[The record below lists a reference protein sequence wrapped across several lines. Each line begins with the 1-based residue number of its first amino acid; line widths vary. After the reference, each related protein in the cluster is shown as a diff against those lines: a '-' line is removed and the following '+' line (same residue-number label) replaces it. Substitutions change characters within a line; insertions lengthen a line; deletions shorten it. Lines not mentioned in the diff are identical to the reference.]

1 MANTYI
7 RIGIGIAGS
16 GSGDT
21 FKVKV
26 STDDTTSAFLEDKI
40 NLGSDKL
47 TKEIENP
54 GQSER
59 VILDVDQT
67 KIDHDQLLNFEETEH
82 KSLDDAQTSV
92 DTLWS
97 SQKIQNE
104 LDTKVDKASSTDNAI
119 AKFDGVDGDLQDSG
133 VLIDDSNNV
142 TGVNDLTI
150 EGDLLVKGETT
161 TINTATLDVE
171 DANIT
176 VNKGGDDVT
185 AEGSG
190 LTVERAGTD
199 GSLVYDSSL
208 SSKFKAGDVGAESEI
223 LTKDASQDVLNKTID
238 ATSATGTNSISMDA
252 VDVVV
257 DNSTSGIQS
266 TDVQGA
272 LQDINERDL
281 FNKYHLYED
290 NALAFADGEPG
301 VVDPSGLDRD
311 GWYYENLNA
320 GEKINWYYFDGSTQG
335 TVTLGEISGY
345 SVMTFDSIDS
355 VPLLVVYTFPTGTN
369 DLIPGFAH
377 SRAVYDDVTIP
388 TPVVG
393 TKYLVYFGQNPN
405 IHPELPRIELP
416 YSTLSSA
423 GDLDPSEVVFTI
435 AFASNSVEPVGDVKY
450 MVEELGI
457 YSEPVKHRVELRI
470 KSATDSDLQTH
481 INNSTDAHDA
491 SAISFDNSTN
501 GFAATNA
508 QDAIE
513 EAKNEVGSSVQEIY
527 DVTNEPTGFPNR
539 TDSVVTFDDGTASLT
554 IAPTGASFDIYI
566 KGKKF
571 TKTVAESVALNTSEP
586 ENHYFY
592 YDNTGTLQATH
603 VFFPE
608 IFSENAIVAVVY
620 WNTDIQEHVYFAEE
634 RHGLQMD
641 GATHGYLHTT
651 FGARYISGLALEN
664 FDEVTFIPGLN
675 VDQGSIRDEDLLL
688 QIPLSNTVDIGIM
701 YRIGTQ
707 WKKVTGLSY
716 PLLYVN
722 ATSDYTSGGL
732 PRTERIPYNNF
743 DGVSWS
749 LEDPG
754 SDNVFVLVHY
764 FATNDKEN
772 PIVAIQGTGFY
783 NNVPD
788 AKNAAA
794 SEIQNLTGLPFL
806 EFVAI
811 GTVVYKTSE
820 SFALPTYAEYVPI
833 EPGVNYVDFR
843 GTQQYTPA
851 GTATSHSILS
861 GLANDDHF
869 QYHTDERADTWYQ
882 NKFPLKILE
891 QDVTFLDAQT
901 DVNSGIVLTNDMQAV
916 NIEIAIERG
925 TDIEYLQVEAVRTAG
940 SLDWAVST
948 TSLGSNSGVS
958 IDVIGNDIKYT
969 STSTGTNALARI
981 KVNGIGYNIS

>member
-40 NLGSDKL
+40 TLGSDKL

-97 SQKIQNE
+97 SQKIQDE

-176 VNKGGDDVT
+176 VNKGGDDTT

-199 GSLVYDSSL
+199 GSIVYDSSL

-238 ATSATGTNSISMDA
+238 ATSATGTNSLSADSDDILY
-252 VDVVV
+252 
-257 DNSTSGIQS
+257 DNS
-266 TDVQGA
+266 
-272 LQDINERDL
+272 N
-281 FNKYHLYED
+281 
-290 NALAFADGEPG
+290 
-301 VVDPSGLDRD
+301 SGLSSQNVKEALD
-311 GWYYENLNA
+311 ELN
-320 GEKINWYYFDGSTQG
+320 I
-335 TVTLGEISGY
+335 
-345 SVMTFDSIDS
+345 
-355 VPLLVVYTFPTGTN
+355 
-369 DLIPGFAH
+369 
-377 SRAVYDDVTIP
+377 
-388 TPVVG
+388 
-393 TKYLVYFGQNPN
+393 
-405 IHPELPRIELP
+405 
-416 YSTLSSA
+416 STLSN
-423 GDLDPSEVVFTI
+423 TQ
-435 AFASNSVEPVGDVKY
+435 
-450 MVEELGI
+450 GI
-457 YSEPVKHRVELRI
+457 I
-470 KSATDSDLQTH
+470 NNSDLISNLENDITDH
-481 INNSTDAHDA
+481 INNPTDAHDA

-501 GFAATNA
+501 GFTATNA
-508 QDAIE
+508 QEAIE
-513 EAKNEVGSSVQEIY
+513 EAKNEIGSSVQEIY

-539 TDSVVTFDDGTASLT
+539 TDSIVTFDDITASLT
-554 IAPTGASFDIYI
+554 IAPTGASFDVYV
-566 KGKKF
+566 KGEKF
-571 TKTVAESVALNTSEP
+571 TKTGPESVSLNTSES

-592 YDNTGTLQATH
+592 YDNTGTLQSTH

-664 FDEVTFIPGLN
+664 FDEVTFIPGLD

-716 PLLYVN
+716 PLLYVD

-772 PIVAIQGTGFY
+772 PIVAIQGTSFY

-869 QYHTDERADTWYQ
+869 QYHTDERADIWYQ
-882 NKFPLKILE
+882 NKFPLEILE

-925 TDIEYLQVEAVRTAG
+925 TDIEYLQVEAVRTTG

-969 STSTGTNALARI
+969 STTTGTNALARI
-981 KVNGIGYNIS
+981 KVNGIGYNIP

>member
-1 MANTYI
+1 VANTYI

-26 STDDTTSAFLEDKI
+26 STDDITSAFLEDKI

-54 GQSER
+54 GQNER

-67 KIDHDQLLNFEETEH
+67 KIDHDQLLNFEETKH

-92 DTLWS
+92 NTLWS
-97 SQKIQNE
+97 SQKIQDE
-104 LDTKVDKASSTDNAI
+104 LDNKVDKASSTDNAI
-119 AKFDGVDGDLQDSG
+119 AKFDGVDGGLQDSG

-176 VNKGGDDVT
+176 VNKGGDDIT

-190 LTVERAGTD
+190 LTVERSGTD
-199 GSLVYDSSL
+199 GSLVYDSSV

-223 LTKDASQDVLNKTID
+223 LTKGASQDVLNKTID
-238 ATSATGTNSISMDA
+238 ATSATGTNNISMDA

-257 DNSTSGIQS
+257 DNSVSGIQS

-272 LQDINERDL
+272 LEDINERDL
-281 FNKYHLYED
+281 FNQYHLYED

-301 VVDPSGLDRD
+301 VIDPSGLDRD

-335 TVTLGEISGY
+335 TVNLGQISGY
-345 SVMTFDSIDS
+345 AVMTFDSIDS

-388 TPVVG
+388 NPVVG

-416 YSTLSSA
+416 FSTLSSA
-423 GDLDPSEVVFTI
+423 GDLDPSEVVFTV

-470 KSATDSDLQTH
+470 KSATESDLQAH

-491 SAISFDNSTN
+491 SAISFDNTTN

-539 TDSVVTFDDGTASLT
+539 TDSIVTFNDGTASLT
-554 IAPTGASFDIYI
+554 IAPTGASFDVYI

-571 TKTVAESVALNTSEP
+571 TKTVAESVALTTSEP
-586 ENHYFY
+586 GNHYFY
-592 YDNTGTLQATH
+592 YDNTGTLQVTH
-603 VFFPE
+603 IFFPE
-608 IFSENAIVAVVY
+608 LFSENAIVSVVY
-620 WNTDIQEHVYFAEE
+620 WNTDLQEHVYFAEE

-664 FDEVTFIPGLN
+664 FSN
-675 VDQGSIRDEDLLL
+675 VGGPSFDVSSGSIRDEDLLL
-688 QIPLSNTVDIGIM
+688 QINASSTSQLGIM
-701 YRIGTQ
+701 YRIGNQ
-707 WKKVTGLSY
+707 WRKDSGLTY
-716 PLLYVN
+716 PLIY
-722 ATSDYTSGGL
+722 GGSVSSYQGL
-732 PRTERIPYNNF
+732 ALKVPYNEF
-743 DGVSWS
+743 DTLTQTWS
-749 LEDPG
+749 LVEA
-754 SDNVFVLVHY
+754 DNNNFVLVHY

-772 PIVAIQGTGFY
+772 PIVAIQGTQQY

-794 SEIQNLTGLPFL
+794 SEINLLSGLPFL
-806 EFVAI
+806 EFVSI
-811 GTVVYKTSE
+811 GTVVYETSS
-820 SFALPTYAEYVPI
+820 SFSRPSLAEYVEI
-833 EPGVNYVDFR
+833 EPGVDYVDFR
-843 GTQQYTPA
+843 GTQPYTPT

-869 QYHTDERADTWYQ
+869 QYLTEERADTWYSSR
-882 NKFPLKILE
+882 FPLEILE
-891 QDVTFLDAQT
+891 EDVTFLDAQT
-901 DVNSGIVLTNDMQAV
+901 DVNSGITLTNDMQAINV
-916 NIEIAIERG
+916 EIAIERG

-940 SLDWAVST
+940 SSDWAVST

-958 IDVIGNDIKYT
+958 IDIIGNDIKYT
-969 STSTGTNALARI
+969 STSTGSPALARI
-981 KVNGIGYNIS
+981 KVNGIGYNIP

>member
-7 RIGIGIAGS
+7 RIGIGLAGG
-16 GSGDT
+16 GSDSL
-21 FKVKV
+21 KVKV
-26 STDDTTSAFLEDKI
+26 SIDDKNANFLEDKVDV
-40 NLGSDKL
+40 GSDKL
-47 TKEIENP
+47 VKSITNP
-54 GQSER
+54 GVDE
-59 VILDVDQT
+59 VLVLDVDQT

-97 SQKIQNE
+97 SQKIQDE

-119 AKFDGVDGDLQDSG
+119 AKFNGVDGDLQDSG

-199 GSLVYDSSL
+199 GSLVYDSSV

-257 DNSTSGIQS
+257 DNSVSGIQS

-272 LQDINERDL
+272 LEDVNERDL
-281 FNKYHLYED
+281 FNQYHLYED
-290 NALAFADGEPG
+290 NALVFADGEPG

-311 GWYYENLNA
+311 GWYYENA
-320 GEKINWYYFDGSTQG
+320 GGGEKINWYYFDGNTQG

-345 SVMTFDSIDS
+345 AVMTFDSIDS

-377 SRAVYDDVTIP
+377 SRAVYNDVTIP

-423 GDLDPSEVVFTI
+423 GDLDPSEVVFTV

-470 KSATDSDLQTH
+470 KSATDSDLQAH

-501 GFAATNA
+501 GFVATNA

-554 IAPTGASFDIYI
+554 IAPTGASFDVYI

-592 YDNTGTLQATH
+592 YDNTGTLQSTH

-620 WNTDIQEHVYFAEE
+620 WNTNIQEHVYFAEE

-664 FDEVTFIPGLN
+664 FDEVTFIPGLD

-716 PLLYVN
+716 PLLYID
-722 ATSDYTSGGL
+722 ATLDYVASGLSRGG
-732 PRTERIPYNNF
+732 RIPYNNF

-772 PIVAIQGTGFY
+772 PIVAIQGTNFY

-882 NKFPLKILE
+882 NKFPLEILE
-891 QDVTFLDAQT
+891 QDVTFLDAQN
-901 DVNSGIVLTNDMQAV
+901 DVNSGIVLTNAMQAV

-969 STSTGTNALARI
+969 STTTGTNALARI
-981 KVNGIGYNIS
+981 KVNGIGYNIP